1 MIQLSNVVKNYPG
14 FKLEADLQV
23 ESGTITGI
31 IGVNGS
37 GKSTLFRLM
46 LGLEKADAGRIQVF
60 ETDVDK
66 LSAKQK
72 AKIGAVFPDSGFN
85 GVLTPKAVGKILV
98 EFYPEFSPDEYEQIC
113 QKLSVKMDQR
123 LEKMSTG
130 QRARAKLAAALAHH
144 PELLIL
150 DEPTSGL
157 DVVARNEILEV
168 LQTYMETPGR
178 SVLISSH
185 IASDLE
191 SLCDDVYLIHEGKLR
206 FHEEVGTIL
215 DEYGLLSLSNKQA
228 KEIDLRGVIGTL
240 PANGG
245 TKVLVE
251 DRGYYQENYPEIV
264 IDKPS
269 LDDLI
274 ELYEFGK
281 VEK

>member
-1 MIQLSNVVKNYPG
+1 MIQLNNVEKMYPG
-14 FKLEADLQV
+14 FKLEADLQIPV
-23 ESGTITGI
+23 GTITGI

-37 GKSTLFRLM
+37 GKSTLFRLI
-46 LGLEKADAGRIQVF
+46 LGLEKADRGDIEVF

-85 GVLTPKAVGKILV
+85 GVLDPKAVGKILAR
-98 EFYPEFSPDEYEQIC
+98 FYPDFSLDEYNKLC
-113 QKLSVKMDQR
+113 QRLSVKMDQR

-157 DVVARNEILEV
+157 DVVARNDILGV

-178 SVLISSH
+178 SILISSH

-206 FHEEVGTIL
+206 FHDEVGSVL
-215 DEYGLLSLSNKQA
+215 DEYGLLSLSDKQVQ
-228 KEIDLRGVIGTL
+228 EVDLRGVVGSFPTT
-240 PANGG
+240 GG
-245 TKVLVE
+245 VKVLVR
-251 DRGYYQENYPEIV
+251 DRNYYRENYPELV
-264 IDKPS
+264 VDKPS
-269 LDDLI
+269 LDHLI
-274 ELYEFGK
+274 ELYEYGK
-281 VEK
+281 AEK